1 MFSRFLKYLVLLLLV
16 LGLGLAAWNWWR
28 PAEGQ
33 GGPKLRTAQVK
44 RGDLVATIS
53 ATGTLEPE
61 EVIDVGSQ
69 VAGKIL
75 AFGKDQAGQPIDY
88 GSVVTQGM
96 VLAQIDAALY
106 TADVAQSKAQLLQ
119 AQAGLERAEA
129 DMGQL
134 RAKLVQTERAWKRAQ
149 QLDLTK
155 VLAQADY
162 DAALANYEVAKAN
175 IEVGKGSISQARAA
189 IAQAEAGLRR
199 TQQNL
204 DYCTIRSPVQGVI
217 IDRRV
222 NIGQTVVSSLNAP
235 SLFLIA
241 KDLSRM
247 QVWVAVN
254 EADVG
259 HIRPGQRVN
268 FSVDAFP
275 GELFRGEV
283 GQLRLNAT
291 MVQNVVTYTVEVV
304 TENPQG
310 KLLPYLTANV
320 KFLVS
325 EHPGVLLVPNSAL
338 RWKPRPEQTTSEEGA
353 ALLEAKTSRDRP
365 ARSKGQQDGG
375 TEPPSNSGLLWVLRD
390 GSLHPY
396 EVRTGAT
403 DGSQTEVSG
412 GGLEEGMTLAIG
424 EQTPDAAPTNAASP
438 FMPRMFG
445 GSGRSSRQ

>member
-1 MFSRFLKYLVLLLLV
+1 MLSRILKYFVLPLGL
-16 LGLGLAAWNWWR
+16 LGLGLTAWNGWH
-28 PAEGQ
+28 PAGDPAT
-33 GGPKLRTAQVK
+33 PKFRTTTVK

-88 GSVVTQGM
+88 GSVVTQGL
-96 VLAQIDAALY
+96 VLAQIDDALY
-106 TADVAQSKAQLLQ
+106 TADVAQAKAQLMQ

-134 RAKLVQTERAWKRAQ
+134 KAKLTQTERAWKRAQ

-189 IAQAEAGLRR
+189 IAQAEAGWRR
-199 TQQNL
+199 AQQNL
-204 DYCTIRSPVQGVI
+204 HYCTIRSPVQGVI

-254 EADVG
+254 EADIG

-283 GQLRLNAT
+283 GKLRLNAT
-291 MVQNVVTYTVEVV
+291 MVQNVVTYTVEVI
-304 TENPQG
+304 TANPGG

-338 RWKPRPEQTTSEEGA
+338 RWQPRPEQTTPEGA
-353 ALLEAKTSRDRP
+353 AVLEAKTSRDRP
-365 ARSKGQQDGG
+365 ARAKGQKDSGS
-375 TEPPSNSGLLWVLRD
+375 EPSPNSGRIWVLRD
-390 GSLHPY
+390 DSLHPY
-396 EVRTGAT
+396 EVRIGAT

-424 EQTPDAAPTNAASP
+424 EQIADSAPANTTSP